1 MGDEE
6 SGETTE
12 QASDILKKINKE
24 ALKRKRA
31 KLGQEDTKTDDVE
44 SQEET
49 GERSQKKKKIKLSN
63 QKTAESDSESVI
75 KEKAKAKLK
84 LKERDKHGIEE
95 SNNDT
100 NGEKPDLMDEETKYK
115 SNEDMDNSD
124 VTGNK
129 NIDRTE
135 DKDDTGMDTK
145 GTTEVRRRSE
155 FGGQLRTEILGG
167 FTVIG
172 DVRKRKQEKVYRVLP
187 EWLEHPSVIS
197 EDIRKK
203 RVELTD
209 IEGLDDDVID
219 RLKENGISYF
229 FPGKATIF
237 FCLLDYIS
245 LLGISKCR
253 DREKNWTWS

>member
-1 MGDEE
+1 MGDDE
-6 SGETTE
+6 SDETTE

-44 SQEET
+44 SQET
-49 GERSQKKKKIKLSN
+49 GERSQKKKKRKLSN
-63 QKTAESDSESVI
+63 QKIAESDSDSII
-75 KEKAKAKLK
+75 KEKGKAKLK

-95 SNNDT
+95 ELNNDT
-100 NGEKPDLMDEETKYK
+100 NGEKPDLMDKETEYSRTEGMK
-115 SNEDMDNSD
+115 NDDNSD

-145 GTTEVRRRSE
+145 GKTEVAHRSE
-155 FGGQLRTEILGG
+155 FGGQLRTEMGG

-209 IEGLDDDVID
+209 VEGFDNDMVD

-229 FPGKATIF
+229 FPGNK
-237 FCLLDYIS
+237 
-245 LLGISKCR
+245 K
-253 DREKNWTWS
+253 